1 MEVTYDKCVELQ
13 NWWAAKYNFGMRKG
27 ALDTIKPSGL
37 VSAVVKREKDA
48 ELAKEEHAK
57 AVKAQERQE
66 RARRFAAQSAGGGAI
81 SAGSQSV
88 SEVKFPSIHVLSLL
102 LFHSTP

>member
-37 VSAVVKREKDA
+37 VSAVVKRDHDA
-48 ELAKEEHAK
+48 KLEKEENAR
-57 AVKAQERQE
+57 AVKAHERQE
-66 RARRFAAQSAGGGAI
+66 RARRCAAQSAGGGRGRGGAI
-81 SAGSQSV
+81 STGSHPV
-88 SEVKFPSIHVLSLL
+88 SEVESP
-102 LFHSTP
+102 